1 MFVLANMWFQ
11 TLMRQFFFSID
22 KIVFNF
28 ISTIYDFLI
37 TIARTSVLSQA
48 DIVDMANR
56 VYKLLAIFMI
66 FKVTF
71 SLIMYVVNPDDFT
84 DKNKGIGNL
93 GTKIVMSLALLIL
106 TPYLFNYAYQLQTII
121 LEDNSLSA
129 LIFGEDQMNSV
140 ESPFASAGDSMAYIV
155 MAPFFAPNSAIDQ
168 LYECS
173 QLTER
178 DDLTGDIVF
187 NKSCSGL
194 SSTSLTSSDFACSSD
209 ANSLCALKNEKF
221 SEQTLK
227 NYVAG
232 VTLGNIGL
240 MFRQDMAIASS
251 GDNFIIDYKYLF
263 STALGIVVVL
273 LLISFCLDVALRSIK
288 LAFLQLVAPIP
299 ILSYIDPKGGKDGM
313 FKKWYEMCFKTYISL
328 FIRLLAIYFAAYIIS
343 RIDRMVDIVDGS
355 YVSNL
360 LVKIF
365 IIIGALMFA
374 KQLPKILEGLGIKLD
389 GGFTLNP
396 LKKLDEQALG
406 FKKGRQVAGR
416 LGMAGVAGAAAF
428 GTNMIATKGNLFK
441 RLGSGIAGATSATA
455 RGIGNTIQGKKAT
468 EVFNKSYN
476 AANRARSNR
485 DDRQELG
492 VSSFDVLKTNLQ
504 QRMGIPTNAQEQDVH
519 IKRYD
524 EVITAGKAA
533 KSRAESEV
541 DKKADSIITANGE
554 TLGALRDKVEI
565 LKSTSLSRKDFSSA
579 AEYQAAVDELSRKT
593 SQANSEYF
601 KARKA
606 ATNAYVEAAA
616 NGTLST
622 TKAFGPAGS
631 VFKTE
636 DSIVRGNIS
645 RAISAS
651 SKYSLKDENG
661 DPLTIDVANIG
672 DSIQATE
679 DVKTVIES
687 SDEFRNA
694 HLIEDQARKEK
705 K

>member
-396 LKKLDEQALG
+396 LRKIEKEALGGGVLKKPNDMLAKTGKGILMSPFSGAALFGKKAIGALDAARHGKGLKQGWNRTHGKLYNNFYKKLDEWAPDSAEQR
-406 FKKGRQVAGR
+406 KNERIGREEVKQ
-416 LGMAGVAGAAAF
+416 M
-428 GTNMIATKGNLFK
+428 NTKWND
-441 RLGSGIAGATSATA
+441 
-455 RGIGNTIQGKKAT
+455 GK
-468 EVFNKSYN
+468 
-476 AANRARSNR
+476 
-485 DDRQELG
+485 
-492 VSSFDVLKTNLQ
+492 
-504 QRMGIPTNAQEQDVH
+504 
-519 IKRYD
+519 
-524 EVITAGKAA
+524 
-533 KSRAESEV
+533 
-541 DKKADSIITANGE
+541 KKADSLYAYARENGLSVAKPFDLLDGHSSEPYRVVYRNEEFIQSRMNLDKKDEERKILQRISDMTARGVDIREAIAAEHSAITKVGGGFA
-554 TLGALRDKVEI
+554 DKVNGWSNMS
-565 LKSTSLSRKDFSSA
+565 KADASA
-579 AEYQAAVDELSRKT
+579 KLTKT
-593 SQANSEYF
+593 LED
-601 KARKA
+601 
-606 ATNAYVEAAA
+606 
-616 NGTLST
+616 T
-622 TKAFGPAGS
+622 TKAVSGMEK
-631 VFKTE
+631 VHE
-636 DSIVRGNIS
+636 SIRKQNP
-645 RAISAS
+645 
-651 SKYSLKDENG
+651 KD
-661 DPLTIDVANIG
+661 A
-672 DSIQATE
+672 ATE
-679 DVKTVIES
+679 DQLKFVKYNDVDPTNPSQAPASDSWES
-687 SDEFRNA
+687 
-694 HLIEDQARKEK
+694 
-705 K
+705 